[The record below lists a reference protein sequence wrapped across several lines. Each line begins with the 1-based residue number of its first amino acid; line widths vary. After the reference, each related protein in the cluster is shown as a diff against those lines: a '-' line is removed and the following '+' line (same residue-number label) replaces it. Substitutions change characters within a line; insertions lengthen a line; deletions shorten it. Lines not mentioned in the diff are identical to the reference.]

1 MPFRQYSV
9 FLIFSIRNEI
19 DFTEHQW
26 PTRPTCNIFSSDLH
40 MFQLKLAPPEV
51 SDFVE
56 VWEKCSKVVNFN
68 LKEGQIDLLSKVRP
82 RATQKK
88 NEMQLGSSDIIL
100 KLLSLHTQPYVYFQ
114 FEQSLFRTLLRLLW
128 GNKSCYQIENWIQQR
143 HCSKCTPLTS
153 IQ

>member
-1 MPFRQYSV
+1 MHLSCLIIVMPFRQYSV

-88 NEMQLGSSDIIL
+88 MKCNWDRVTS
-100 KLLSLHTQPYVYFQ
+100 F
-114 FEQSLFRTLLRLLW
+114 W
-128 GNKSCYQIENWIQQR
+128 SCF
-143 HCSKCTPLTS
+143 HCIRNHMFIFNLNNPFSEHCLDYCEETKVV
-153 IQ
+153 IK